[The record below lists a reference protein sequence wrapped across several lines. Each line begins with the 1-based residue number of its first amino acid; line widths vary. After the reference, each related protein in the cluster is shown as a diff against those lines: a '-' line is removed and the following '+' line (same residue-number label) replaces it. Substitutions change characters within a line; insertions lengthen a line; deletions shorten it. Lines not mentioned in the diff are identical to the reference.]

1 LFSPIRFFCSLVK
14 QDSEKQIQK
23 KQARA
28 ENKSTEK
35 NNRPQKNKQ
44 KKHDPKKHF
53 TIHVIEWSNRN
64 ELLNNFINVI

>member
-1 LFSPIRFFCSLVK
+1 MFLFFFECRK
-14 QDSEKQIQK
+14 QPRKTSIQK